1 MKFNCNQ
8 QALAKA
14 LTTVSKA
21 VSNRTTLPILKGI
34 MIEAASDGKMILT
47 ASDLE
52 ISIKKEIE
60 AVIEE
65 PGSVV
70 VVSRLFGDIVRKLPN
85 ETIFF
90 EEDDEDN
97 SITIKTDTSE
107 FKVVCLPV
115 DEFPKVGEKEEPS
128 ETIYFDREIFK
139 DMVRKTSFAASI
151 EESKGIL
158 TGILTEI
165 NEEYINMVSLDGFRL
180 ALVNEKV
187 KSKKAKKFIV
197 SAKVMNEI
205 SKIVTEEEEGDI
217 KIDLGEKKALFNIG
231 KTEVVLRLMEG
242 EFIKYR
248 DIIPTENTT
257 KITSGREILLESIER
272 ASLLAKEGKNN
283 LIKMSLKNDLLTITS
298 RSEEGNV
305 KEKIVVEKEGNDIEI
320 GFNSK
325 FIIDVLKV
333 IDEEIITMNF
343 KTGLTPCVVKPVE
356 GNAYEYLIL
365 SCKNTCN
372 VMYIKEIEL
381 KDFRNYKKQRISF
394 NKKVNIFIGNNAQ
407 GKTNLLEGIYFNA
420 IGKSFK
426 NVRDKELIRF
436 GEEYFKIKTTSVID
450 NEENITE
457 TVVNREGYKGI
468 KINGIKISKPH
479 SFLKKYI

>member
-1 MKFNCNQ
+1 MKLNCNQ

-34 MIEAASDGKMILT
+34 MIEATADGKMILT

-60 AVIEE
+60 ADVEE

-97 SITIKTDTSE
+97 SITIKTNTSE

-115 DEFPKVGEKEEPS
+115 DEFPKVGEKEETS
-128 ETIYFDREIFK
+128 ETIYFDREIFR

-151 EESKGIL
+151 EESKGVL

-165 NEEYINMVSLDGFRL
+165 NEEDINMVSLDGFRL

-187 KSKKAKKFIV
+187 KSEKARKFIV

-205 SKIVTEEEEGDI
+205 SKIVTEEEDEDI
-217 KIDLGEKKALFNIG
+217 KIALGEKKAVFNIG
-231 KTEVVLRLMEG
+231 SAEVVLRLMEG

-248 DIIPTENTT
+248 DIIPVENTT
-257 KITSGREILLESIER
+257 KVISGREILLESIER

-365 SCKNTCN
+365 P
-372 VMYIKEIEL
+372 V
-381 KDFRNYKKQRISF
+381 RIP
-394 NKKVNIFIGNNAQ
+394 AM
-407 GKTNLLEGIYFNA
+407 
-420 IGKSFK
+420 
-426 NVRDKELIRF
+426 
-436 GEEYFKIKTTSVID
+436 
-450 NEENITE
+450 
-457 TVVNREGYKGI
+457 
-468 KINGIKISKPH
+468 
-479 SFLKKYI
+479 

>member
-8 QALAKA
+8 NALTKA

-21 VSNRTTLPILKGI
+21 VSNRTTLPVLKGI
-34 MIEAASDGKMILT
+34 LIEAAADGKMILT

-60 AVIEE
+60 ANVEE

-70 VVSRLFGDIVRKLPN
+70 VVSRLFGDIIRKLPN
-85 ETIFF
+85 ETIYF
-90 EEDDEDN
+90 EEDEDN
-97 SITIKTDTSE
+97 SIIIKTNTSE
-107 FKVVCLPV
+107 FKVVCLPLE
-115 DEFPKVGEKEEPS
+115 EFPKVGDREESS
-128 ETIYFDREIFK
+128 ETIYFDREIFRE
-139 DMVRKTSFAASI
+139 MVRKTSFAASI

-158 TGILTEI
+158 TGILIEI
-165 NEEYINMVSLDGFRL
+165 NEDDINMVSLDGFRL

-187 KSKKAKKFIV
+187 KSENPKKFII

-205 SKIVTEEEEGDI
+205 SKIITEEEDGDI
-217 KIDLGEKKALFNIG
+217 NIDLGEKKAVFNIG
-231 KTEVVLRLMEG
+231 TTEVVLRLMEG

-248 DIIPTENTT
+248 DIIPDDNTT
-257 KITSGREILLESIER
+257 KLIAGREILLESIER

-283 LIKMSLKNDLLTITS
+283 LIKMSIKNDLLTISS

-305 KEKIVVEKEGNDIEI
+305 REQIVVEKEGNDIEI

-365 SCKNTCN
+365 PVRIP
-372 VMYIKEIEL
+372 VM
-381 KDFRNYKKQRISF
+381 
-394 NKKVNIFIGNNAQ
+394 
-407 GKTNLLEGIYFNA
+407 
-420 IGKSFK
+420 
-426 NVRDKELIRF
+426 
-436 GEEYFKIKTTSVID
+436 
-450 NEENITE
+450 
-457 TVVNREGYKGI
+457 
-468 KINGIKISKPH
+468 
-479 SFLKKYI
+479 